1 MRREMPRF
9 HVRVLRMQLPEIL
22 LPYLVLIVPHCH
34 PSDLSYYYVVLLFI
48 VRTLQI
54 QSVEQSTASALR
66 TPPLVSPPLAHDS
79 PQVQRPPLAQVGR
92 VHVHEWFN
100 FIKFRLLLTVLHYLY
115 GVRQA

>member
-22 LPYLVLIVPHCH
+22 LPYLVLIAPHCH

-54 QSVEQSTASALR
+54 QSVEQYGLRAPDSAACFSAAC
-66 TPPLVSPPLAHDS
+66 T
-79 PQVQRPPLAQVGR
+79 
-92 VHVHEWFN
+92 
-100 FIKFRLLLTVLHYLY
+100 RLSKSNDRRLH
-115 GVRQA
+115 R

>member
-22 LPYLVLIVPHCH
+22 LPYRVLIAPHCH

-54 QSVEQSTASALR
+54 QSVEQYPMASAQR
-66 TPPLVSPPLAHDS
+66 APDS
-79 PQVQRPPLAQVGR
+79 AAC
-92 VHVHEWFN
+92 FSAACT
-100 FIKFRLLLTVLHYLY
+100 RLSKSNDRRLH
-115 GVRQA
+115 R